1 MIIKSGGPGAES
13 ERLAEESEA
22 AFERAQQA
30 PDPVVAAIE
39 FAEGV
44 ARAGDAE
51 LAAAY
56 TYLQRAVGV
65 IAVLLPATLVVGHL
79 VIGDT
84 DEPGL
89 QGSISAYYY
98 THMGNVFVGALC
110 ALAVFFLSYNYRPI
124 RSFETDNVLSRFA
137 SLAAVGVA
145 VFPTADDAVF
155 ADSGEKLVSTL
166 HLVCAGALFGLLGV
180 FAMFR
185 FTMTGKAAE
194 ITPEKRRRNRLYRV
208 CGTLIFTSMALV
220 LVSNVI
226 KPPPSWHTLFWLET
240 VCVVAFGVSWLVKGG
255 FLGIL
260 ADKPLPHPAG

>member
-1 MIIKSGGPGAES
+1 MKGERDVIIKSGGPGAEA

-22 AFERAQQA
+22 AFERAQRA
-30 PDPVVAAIE
+30 PDPVAKAME

-65 IAVLLPATLVVGHL
+65 IAVSLPGTLALGHL
-79 VIGDT
+79 VLGGDQ
-84 DEPGL
+84 PGL
-89 QGSISAYYY
+89 RGSISAYYY
-98 THMGNVFVGALC
+98 THLGNVFVGALC

-124 RSFETDNVLSRFA
+124 RSFGTDSLLAKCA
-137 SLAAVGVA
+137 SLAAIGVA

-155 ADSGEKLVSTL
+155 ANGGEKLVSTL
-166 HLVCAGALFGLLGV
+166 HLVCAGVLFGLLGV
-180 FAMFR
+180 FALFR
-185 FTMTGKAAE
+185 FTLTAPDGT

-208 CGTLIFTSMALV
+208 CGTLIFASMALV
-220 LVSNVI
+220 LVSNLV
-226 KPPPSWHTLFWLET
+226 KPPASWHTLFWLET
-240 VCVVAFGVSWLVKGG
+240 VCVEAFGISWLVKGG

-260 ADKPLPHPAG
+260 ADRP

>member
-1 MIIKSGGPGAES
+1 VIIKSGGPGSES
-13 ERLAEESEA
+13 ERLAQESEA
-22 AFERAQQA
+22 AFERAEEA
-30 PDPVVAAIE
+30 PNPVVAAIE

-79 VIGDT
+79 LIPD

-89 QGSISAYYY
+89 RGSISAYYY
-98 THMGNVFVGALC
+98 THLGNVFVGALC

-137 SLAAVGVA
+137 SLAAIGVA

-155 ADSGEKLVSTL
+155 ASSGEKLVSTL

-185 FTMTGKAAE
+185 FTMTGTSGV
-194 ITPEKRRRNRLYRV
+194 ITDEKRLRNRLYRI
-208 CGTLIFTSMALV
+208 CGTLIFASMALV
-220 LVSNVI
+220 LVSNVV
-226 KPPPSWHTLFWLET
+226 KPPSSWHTLFWLET

-260 ADKPLPHPAG
+260 VDKPTIPR

>member
-1 MIIKSGGPGAES
+1 MIIKSGGPGSES
-13 ERLAEESEA
+13 ERLAEESHE
-22 AFERAQQA
+22 AFERAEDA
-30 PDPVVAAIE
+30 PDPVTAAIE

-65 IAVLLPATLVVGHL
+65 IAVALPATLAVGHL
-79 VIGDT
+79 IIGGD
-84 DEPGL
+84 DPGL
-89 QGSISAYYY
+89 RGSISAYYY

-137 SLAAVGVA
+137 SLAAIGVA

-155 ADSGEKLVSTL
+155 ADTGEKVVSTL

-180 FAMFR
+180 FALFR
-185 FTMTGKAAE
+185 FTMTGDAAA
-194 ITPEKRRRNRLYRV
+194 ITPEKRRRNRLYRI
-208 CGTLIFTSMALV
+208 CGVLIFASMALV
-220 LVSNVI
+220 LVSNVV

-260 ADKPLPHPAG
+260 ADKPTPAR